1 MKKEAQ
7 PSISLSVIQTDMA
20 VFYVLLTVH
29 PGTTL
34 GKWPTWCAITLH
46 TTFIIIIHYMFRA
59 NLCSSSGGQFVLIQ
73 HLV

>member
-34 GKWPTWCAITLH
+34 GK
-46 TTFIIIIHYMFRA
+46 
-59 NLCSSSGGQFVLIQ
+59 
-73 HLV
+73 